1 MLFSLAGF
9 GPWDWVK
16 GVGMDAWGSRLCYC
30 RGLNDHTVAARGR
43 FTIYIYILTK
53 EANFHDRAK
62 LVAVPL
68 VFKTNLAR
76 LQRA

>member
-1 MLFSLAGF
+1 MLGDADSVTVEASMITL
-9 GPWDWVK
+9 WLR
-16 GVGMDAWGSRLCYC
+16 GVVLRYIY
-30 RGLNDHTVAARGR
+30 
-43 FTIYIYILTK
+43 IYIYILTK